1 MTTDDYKRSLDE
13 LLRTKRDETPEQAT
27 REALKAQIRLLNLL
41 AAGRPPEEYQR
52 IMECVLSGAYQVRF
66 VSYLPPTGTVMEAEL
81 LDLKTG
87 AVHSPLLTIDGGSRT
102 SETAH

>member
-1 MTTDDYKRSLDE
+1 MTTDDFKRWLDE

-27 REALKAQIRLLNLL
+27 NEALKAQIRLLNLL
-41 AAGRPPEEYQR
+41 AAERPAEEYQR

-66 VSYLPPTGTVMEAEL
+66 ISYLPATGTVMEAEL
-81 LDLKTG
+81 LDATG
-87 AVHSPLLTIDGGSRT
+87 AVHSPLFTIDGGSRT